1 MPAQRR
7 MKLTIPITHSLAPS
21 FNLLVFFT
29 RSNGEIVAD
38 FAEVKVECDLK
49 EKVKER
55 TIYRSVHEMCCAMLH
70 RLMFTL
76 ARNQPSQ
83 EITLH

>member
-7 MKLTIPITHSLAPS
+7 MKLTIPITHTLAPT
-21 FNLLVFFT
+21 FNLLVFFA

-38 FAEVKVECDLK
+38 FVGVKVECDLK

-55 TIYRSVHEMCCAMLH
+55 IIYRPVYGMCCVML